1 MLNRL
6 IPSRGFS
13 LLELVFVAGIA
24 ATLSAVAVP
33 QYLTAIDD
41 FRAAGAA
48 RYISARF
55 QRARMEAVMRS
66 ADVALQFTSSSSG
79 YAYAVYVDGNHNGV
93 LTRDIQRGVDRS
105 LGPPEQLSDQFP
117 GVDFGAV
124 PGLPAID
131 AGGTAPGSDPIR
143 LGEGSFAT
151 FSAAG
156 TSSSGTVYIR
166 SRRDAQYAVRIF
178 GATGKTRTLK
188 FDPGTRQWRP
198 L

>member
-1 MLNRL
+1 MVNRL
-6 IPSRGFS
+6 ISSRGYS
-13 LLELVFVAGIA
+13 LLELVFAAGIA
-24 ATLSAVAVP
+24 ATLGAVAVP
-33 QYLTAIDD
+33 QYLSAIDD
-41 FRAAGAA
+41 YRAAGAA
-48 RYISARF
+48 RYMSARF

-66 ADVALQFTSSSSG
+66 ADVALQFTPSAGS

-93 LTRDIQRGVDRS
+93 LTREIQRGVDRRV
-105 LGPPEQLSDQFP
+105 GPVEQLPDQFP
-117 GVDFGAV
+117 GVDFGAI

-131 AGGTAPGSDPIR
+131 AGSTAPGSDPIR
-143 LGEGSFAT
+143 LGAGSFAT

-156 TSSSGTVYIR
+156 TASSGTVYIR

-178 GATGKTRTLK
+178 GATGKTRMLK